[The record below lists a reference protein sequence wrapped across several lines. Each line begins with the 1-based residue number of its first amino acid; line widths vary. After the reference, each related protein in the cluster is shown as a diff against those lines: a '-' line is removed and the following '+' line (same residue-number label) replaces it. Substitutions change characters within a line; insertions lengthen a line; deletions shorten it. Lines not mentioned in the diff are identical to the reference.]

1 MCGFTGSISFREID
15 NKEVELANKVIECRG
30 PDSTNFIQKKHKN
43 KFVSLCFNRL
53 AILDLA
59 EIANQPMYSA
69 DFKTTLLFNGE
80 IYNHQELR
88 TDLKNKGLKFQT
100 SHSDSETLLIGI
112 SYYGLDFIKK
122 IRGQFAIVFLDEKN
136 DKLYLI
142 RDRLGQKPLYFTYN
156 DQRINFGS
164 SLLSLLPLEK
174 NYSLD
179 INQIYNY
186 LNYGKIISPYTLFK
200 NLYKVEP
207 AQVLAFDLKKDKF
220 EMKKFKYWDIKDSL
234 SEDEFDNEYFF
245 DIFSESINIRA
256 SADVPVSN
264 LLSGGIDSTSII
276 KNMVDSQKEVNSFSI
291 YLTNSKYDE
300 SNYIKEVVNKYQINH
315 RAVSISSD
323 ITKEQILEALD
334 CLDEPYSD
342 PSVVPSYII
351 SKEISKYFKVA
362 ISGDGG
368 DELLGGYKRT
378 MLSLNKG
385 SFVGD
390 VFSKLITFYPSFLGS
405 GNKFL
410 LNSTDLEKKYRSF
423 LEDHKL
429 LKLLGVESSEYNYAD
444 CLSYL
449 NNNYFKNLLISDY
462 KFFLPEMMMFKIDRT
477 SMANSLEVRSPF
489 VDHKLIEYIMSTKNS
504 YIDTNNSKM
513 ILKNYL
519 RQDFEKEFLQRKKQG
534 FVFDVEKWVYSNINF
549 IKEVI
554 SNGEIIKNLNQNA
567 ISLLQLNKSRI
578 NGQRIWR
585 LFVLENYISK
595 IFSR

>member
-1 MCGFTGSISFREID
+1 MCGFTGSISLHEID

-30 PDSTNFIQKKHKN
+30 PDSTNFTQKKHKN

-80 IYNHQELR
+80 IYNHKELR

-112 SYYGLDFIKK
+112 SYYGLDFINK

-179 INQIYNY
+179 VNQAYNY
-186 LNYGKIISPYTLFK
+186 LNYGKIISPNTLFK

-207 AQVLAFDLKKDKF
+207 AQVLAFDLNKDKF
-220 EMKKFKYWDIKDSL
+220 EMKKFKYWDIKDYL
-234 SEDEFDNEYFF
+234 SDDDFDNEYFF

-276 KNMVDSQKEVNSFSI
+276 KNMVDSHKEVNSFSI

-315 RAVSISSD
+315 RAVSISSN
-323 ITKEQILEALD
+323 ITKLQILEALD

-429 LKLLGVESSEYNYAD
+429 LKLLGVKSSEYNYAD
-444 CLSYL
+444 DLSYL
-449 NNNYFKNLLISDY
+449 DNNYFKNLLISDY
-462 KFFLPEMMMFKIDRT
+462 RFFLPEMMMFKIDRT
-477 SMANSLEVRSPF
+477 SMANSLEIRSPF

-504 YIDTNNSKM
+504 YIDTSNSKM

-519 RQDFEKEFLQRKKQG
+519 NQDFEKDFLQRKKQG
-534 FVFDVEKWVYSNINF
+534 FVFDVEKWVYNNINF
-549 IKEVI
+549 IIEVI

-595 IFSR
+595 ISSR

>member
-1 MCGFTGSISFREID
+1 
-15 NKEVELANKVIECRG
+15 
-30 PDSTNFIQKKHKN
+30 
-43 KFVSLCFNRL
+43 
-53 AILDLA
+53 
-59 EIANQPMYSA
+59 
-69 DFKTTLLFNGE
+69 
-80 IYNHQELR
+80 
-88 TDLKNKGLKFQT
+88 
-100 SHSDSETLLIGI
+100 
-112 SYYGLDFIKK
+112 
-122 IRGQFAIVFLDEKN
+122 
-136 DKLYLI
+136 
-142 RDRLGQKPLYFTYN
+142 
-156 DQRINFGS
+156 
-164 SLLSLLPLEK
+164 
-174 NYSLD
+174 
-179 INQIYNY
+179 
-186 LNYGKIISPYTLFK
+186 
-200 NLYKVEP
+200 
-207 AQVLAFDLKKDKF
+207 
-220 EMKKFKYWDIKDSL
+220 MKKFKYWDIKDYL

-276 KNMVDSQKEVNSFSI
+276 KNMVDSKKEVNSFSI

-300 SNYIKEVVNKYQINH
+300 SDYIKEVVNRYQINH

-323 ITKEQILEALD
+323 ITKLQILEALD

-429 LKLLGVESSEYNYAD
+429 LKLLGVKSSEYNYAD
-444 CLSYL
+444 GLSYL
-449 NNNYFKNLLISDY
+449 NNNYFKKLLISDY

-477 SMANSLEVRSPF
+477 SMANSLEIRSPF

-504 YIDTNNSKM
+504 YIDTSNSKM
-513 ILKNYL
+513 ILKDYL

-534 FVFDVEKWVYSNINF
+534 FVFDVEKWVYDNINF
-549 IKEVI
+549 VKEVI

-567 ISLLQLNKSRI
+567 ISLLQINKSRI